1 VLIEAAA
8 AGRPIVASDV
18 PGCREVVDHGENGL
32 LVPPGD
38 PVALAEAL
46 ALLAGNP
53 DLRQKMGAAGR
64 LKAVNQFANEKII
77 AATLKVYSDLLKA
90 I

>member
-1 VLIEAAA
+1 
-8 AGRPIVASDV
+8 V

-53 DLRQKMGAAGR
+53 DLRRKMGAAGR
-64 LKAVNQFANEKII
+64 LKAIRQFANENII
-77 AATLKVYSDLLKA
+77 AATLTVYSDSLKA